1 MAVELRAA
9 YIGYRGALLARKYQI
24 VGILAL
30 LAVTPSMA
38 EQRTINGK
46 PDFSGTWKAESND
59 SVTWNI
65 EQTADSISIREIGE
79 DKKANTE
86 VRCNTKGAD
95 CAGRVDGDEV
105 TVAFYYNG
113 PALVET
119 VRRGSSVDRV
129 RRTISDD
136 GQRMTVEVI
145 PLLPAGKPHT
155 TVLIRAEPKK

>member
-1 MAVELRAA
+1 M
-9 YIGYRGALLARKYQI
+9 ARKYQM
-24 VGILAL
+24 VAILAF

-46 PDFSGTWKAESND
+46 PDFSGTWRAESKD
-59 SVTWNI
+59 SVTLNI
-65 EQTADSISIREIGE
+65 EQTADSISIREVGE

-86 VRCNTKGAD
+86 VRCSTKGAD
-95 CAGRVDGDEV
+95 CSGRVDGEEV

-129 RRTISDD
+129 RRTMSDD
-136 GQRMTVEVI
+136 GQKLTVEVI
-145 PLLPAGKPHT
+145 PLVPAGKPHT
-155 TVLIRAEPKK
+155 TVLIRTEPKK

>member
-1 MAVELRAA
+1 MRM
-9 YIGYRGALLARKYQI
+9 ARKYP
-24 VGILAL
+24 VLTMLAL
-30 LAVTPSMA
+30 LAVAPSPA

-59 SVTWNI
+59 SVTWKI
-65 EQTADSISIREIGE
+65 EQTADSIWIREIGE

-86 VRCNTKGAD
+86 VRCGTKGAD
-95 CAGRVDGDEV
+95 CSGRVDGDEV

-113 PALVET
+113 PTLVQT

-129 RRTISDD
+129 RRTIADD
-136 GQRMTVEVI
+136 GQRMTIEVI
-145 PLLPAGKPHT
+145 PLVPAGKPLT